1 MPCTVP
7 LSEIR
12 LADAGQVGGKAAVL
26 GELAAAG
33 FPVPPGFAVTT
44 AAAAARAV
52 PDALAAE
59 LAEALA
65 RLGGGPVAVRSS
77 AVGEDGALAS
87 FAGMYATVLNVT
99 GLPGLLAAI
108 QACWRSGQSPRVA
121 AYGPGGP
128 VGVLVQRMVA
138 AGAAGAA
145 FSVNPVTGD
154 TGERLVSAVRGLG
167 DRLMAGQAAGE
178 EWAARDGA
186 VELRSGPGGVLSRA
200 QASEVVALTER
211 VAAHFGTP
219 QDIEWAI
226 AGDTLWLVQARP
238 VTALRGSGPAAPL
251 RAEPPPGFWTRGP
264 GSDLPVTPL
273 QRSVYLPVLARHLG
287 QMFAFGVLGF
297 PAVTEIGGW
306 VYLRMD
312 FGSEAD
318 RAVRAERAGAAVA
331 RGEPEALIRRWH
343 QEWKPAFAARL
354 AVLRG
359 HDLTSLND
367 EQVTARFRELTA
379 LFAALHGVYFQ
390 LTGASACLFG
400 QLGLACQDLL
410 GWSAEQATRLRG
422 GLRGDHMAAIVAL
435 ADLARMAAQRPA
447 VAAELRDA
455 DSGSPGRLAGL
466 DPEFAAKLAAY
477 TRDYAHR
484 TSGFDLSQPT
494 LAEQPLVVL
503 GLLRAQL
510 GRPFDLAAEQAALD
524 KRLSA
529 VVSAAQAGLAGRPVA
544 ERERFRALL
553 AANDAGTGV
562 RDEKVYYAVSA
573 WALLRYAAQELGRRL
588 ADRGQLGDAGDVLFL
603 TDGEALDALAT
614 GASQSALAARRRA
627 EHAWAGTQPGPP
639 SYGTPPAGPPVTS
652 LEPLS
657 PQARTVVRVAG
668 WVAQLWGGRPPARDG
683 GDDGVLRGTGA
694 CAGRYTGPARIIRN
708 VAEFAKVRQGDVLV
722 CPETTAQWA
731 VLFPSI
737 GALVSDTGGLLSH
750 PAIIAREYGV
760 PAVIAAGVATT
771 RLRDG
776 ELVTVDGSAGT
787 VRPATGAFHAG

>member
-1 MPCTVP
+1 
-7 LSEIR
+7 
-12 LADAGQVGGKAAVL
+12 
-26 GELAAAG
+26 
-33 FPVPPGFAVTT
+33 
-44 AAAAARAV
+44 
-52 PDALAAE
+52 
-59 LAEALA
+59 
-65 RLGGGPVAVRSS
+65 
-77 AVGEDGALAS
+77 
-87 FAGMYATVLNVT
+87 
-99 GLPGLLAAI
+99 
-108 QACWRSGQSPRVA
+108 
-121 AYGPGGP
+121 
-128 VGVLVQRMVA
+128 
-138 AGAAGAA
+138 
-145 FSVNPVTGD
+145 
-154 TGERLVSAVRGLG
+154 
-167 DRLMAGQAAGE
+167 
-178 EWAARDGA
+178 
-186 VELRSGPGGVLSRA
+186 
-200 QASEVVALTER
+200 
-211 VAAHFGTP
+211 
-219 QDIEWAI
+219 
-226 AGDTLWLVQARP
+226 
-238 VTALRGSGPAAPL
+238 
-251 RAEPPPGFWTRGP
+251 
-264 GSDLPVTPL
+264 
-273 QRSVYLPVLARHLG
+273 
-287 QMFAFGVLGF
+287 
-297 PAVTEIGGW
+297 
-306 VYLRMD
+306 
-312 FGSEAD
+312 
-318 RAVRAERAGAAVA
+318 
-331 RGEPEALIRRWH
+331 
-343 QEWKPAFAARL
+343 
-354 AVLRG
+354 
-359 HDLTSLND
+359 
-367 EQVTARFRELTA
+367 
-379 LFAALHGVYFQ
+379 
-390 LTGASACLFG
+390 
-400 QLGLACQDLL
+400 
-410 GWSAEQATRLRG
+410 
-422 GLRGDHMAAIVAL
+422 
-435 ADLARMAAQRPA
+435 

-529 VVSAAQAGLAGRPVA
+529 VVSEAQAGLAGRPAA

-553 AANDAGTGV
+553 EANDAGTGV

-614 GASQSALAARRRA
+614 GAGQSALAARRRA
-627 EHAWAGTQPGPP
+627 EHAWAGTHPGPP
-639 SYGTPPAGPPVTS
+639 SYGTPPAGPPDTS

-657 PQARTVVRVAG
+657 PRARTVVRVAG
-668 WVAQLWGGRPPARDG
+668 WVAQLWGGGPPARGG

-708 VAEFAKVRQGDVLV
+708 IAEFAKIRQGDVLV

-760 PAVIAAGVATT
+760 PAVIATGVATT